1 MAEREQRRG
10 WCNNRWSPLRSRVM
24 ECEEERSVVMKQLD
38 PIEELY
44 DMYLEGEDFPRI
56 VKIVN
61 NGLDMSSDLKDR
73 PANLYLE
80 L

>member
-1 MAEREQRRG
+1 
-10 WCNNRWSPLRSRVM
+10 M

-73 PANLYLE
+73 PANLYLK